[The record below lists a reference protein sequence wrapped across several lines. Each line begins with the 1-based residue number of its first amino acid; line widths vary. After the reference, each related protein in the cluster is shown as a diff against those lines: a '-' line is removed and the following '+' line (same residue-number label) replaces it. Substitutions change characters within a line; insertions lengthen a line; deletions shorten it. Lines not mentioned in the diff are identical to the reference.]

1 MIFFSFCY
9 FTNFSP
15 ISHFLSH
22 FLYFQDTGDISQDD
36 NAGGEDSNDVRF
48 FANLRNSLVE
58 TNSLPKRPTWHRNG
72 KIMPL
77 F

>member
-1 MIFFSFCY
+1 MIFFPFCY
-9 FTNFSP
+9 FTNFSS